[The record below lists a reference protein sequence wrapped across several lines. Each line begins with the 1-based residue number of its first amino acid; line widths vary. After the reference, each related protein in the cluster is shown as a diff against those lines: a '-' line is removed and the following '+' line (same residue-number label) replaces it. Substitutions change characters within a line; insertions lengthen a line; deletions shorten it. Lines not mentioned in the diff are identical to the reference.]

1 MGMFDEIKVSVELP
15 LNDELKKHSINWSEI
30 NFQTKDLDN
39 CLSQYFITET
49 GDLVEEIVEREYI
62 PFSEEERKSKDV
74 RPWNIWKEVIE
85 KDRYTKKIDY
95 HGKITF
101 YSSIDS
107 SDTEETWMD
116 FDAYFI
122 YGKLDKILLVEVKTT
137 EKHSISF
144 ERLIHEQKEKDK
156 KLINRFRKLL
166 NKAGWKHFWKSISYL
181 IYRSERCLNSLNM
194 FIRRYLIY

>member
-1 MGMFDEIKVSVELP
+1 MFDEIKVSVELP

-62 PFSEEERKSKDV
+62 PFSEEERKSKEV

-144 ERLIHEQKEKDK
+144 DRLMKEQKEKEN
-156 KLINRFRKLL
+156 KLINRFKRLL
-166 NKAGWKHFWKSISYL
+166 NKVGWKHFWRYISYL
-181 IYRSERCLNSLNM
+181 IYKTERGLNYVNM